1 MCCLRPVLAAR
12 PRPPSIAKGKGIG
25 IGGAEGAPAA
35 VGGGGAKLLTRHVP
49 HLPSGANPLP
59 ADQMAE
65 AAEKKEEEVEEETE
79 EEIWLLLFG
88 RLNRGDA
95 AGESGP
101 CGEVE
106 GVEPVSEM
114 AAVLCAKASP
124 PQPEERA
131 SRALGGAGAPQPAA
145 RGEEAAAYEA
155 SEGREA
161 ARLPRESRA
170 PALLLPHVRADTL
183 VAMALTKRKRD
194 EEEVDLARAS
204 VGMRIRVL
212 SKKAAVRQGGFLEM
226 AAEVIDLCENLRKAR
241 PANDSPCHIFGGFQ
255 CVKVS
260 RILGRWSTLD
270 G

>member
-1 MCCLRPVLAAR
+1 MCCLRPLPAATR
-12 PRPPSIAKGKGIG
+12 PRPPTIAQGKGIG

-35 VGGGGAKLLTRHVP
+35 VGGGGAKLLARHVP
-49 HLPSGANPLP
+49 PLPSGANPLP

-65 AAEKKEEEVEEETE
+65 AGEKKEEEEVEETE
-79 EEIWLLLFG
+79 EEIICFLWWLLLLLFG

-114 AAVLCAKASP
+114 AAVLCAKARP

-145 RGEEAAAYEA
+145 REEEAAAYEA
-155 SEGREA
+155 SEGSEA

-170 PALLLPHVRADTL
+170 QASLLPHVRADTL
-183 VAMALTKRKRD
+183 VAMALTAKQKVD
-194 EEEVDLARAS
+194 EEEKVGPVARAGQ
-204 VGMRIRVL
+204 VGVRGRECA
-212 SKKAAVRQGGFLEM
+212 AAVCRKRGFLKT
-226 AAEVIDLCENLRKAR
+226 ATEVTGLCENPRKAR
-241 PANDSPCHIFGGFQ
+241 PANDSPCHIFGGIS
-255 CVKVS
+255 V
-260 RILGRWSTLD
+260 
-270 G
+270 